1 MSDFSLMS
9 ACLLKMFMSAKPA
22 VAMSALL
29 RPVRSK
35 EISVT
40 VAVATPNTAVTHSR
54 LEIKKIKTGGPFGG
68 QDTLE
73 DTL

>member
-1 MSDFSLMS
+1 M
-9 ACLLKMFMSAKPA
+9 LKMFMSAKPA

-54 LEIKKIKTGGPFGG
+54 LEIKKLKLE
-68 QDTLE
+68 DTLE
-73 DTL
+73 DRTPWRTLWRTH